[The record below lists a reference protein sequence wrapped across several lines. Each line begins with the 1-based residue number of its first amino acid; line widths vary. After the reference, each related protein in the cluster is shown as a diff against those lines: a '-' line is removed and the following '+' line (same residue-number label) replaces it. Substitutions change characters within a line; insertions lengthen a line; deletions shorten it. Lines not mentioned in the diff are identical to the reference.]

1 MIRRFLVLM
10 ICVAGLVL
18 PATAGEKKMP
28 KTENEKLSYAMGVN
42 AARGMKRFM
51 QMQSVEL
58 DMKLVESGFQDGL
71 QDGEALLKDQEI
83 QDILTAFQKEM
94 HSKQQKMMAAQQEQM
109 KTLGEKNKKEG
120 DKFLAE
126 NKNQKGVKT
135 LPSGLQYKIIK
146 EGTGAAP
153 KETDKVTV
161 HYQGTLIDGTE
172 FDSSYKRGTPVTFP
186 VNGVIK
192 GWTEALKLMKT
203 GSKWK
208 LFIPS
213 GLAYGEGGTPGG
225 PIGPNAV
232 LLFEVEL
239 ISVQK

>member
-1 MIRRFLVLM
+1 MIYRCLVLVFF
-10 ICVAGLVL
+10 VAGLVF
-18 PATAGEKKMP
+18 PAVAGEKKIL
-28 KTENEKLSYAMGVN
+28 KSENEKLSYSMGIN
-42 AARGMKRFM
+42 AARSMKRFM
-51 QMQSVEL
+51 QMQSIEL
-58 DMKLVESGFQDGL
+58 DVKLVQTGFEDGL
-71 QDGEALLKDQEI
+71 KDGETLLKDQEI
-83 QDILTAFQKEM
+83 QEILTAFQKEM
-94 HSKQQKMMAAQQEQM
+94 HTKQQKMMAQQQEQM

-120 DKFLAE
+120 EKFLSE

-146 EGTGAAP
+146 EGTGASP
-153 KETDKVTV
+153 KDTDKVTV

-239 ISVQK
+239 ISIQK